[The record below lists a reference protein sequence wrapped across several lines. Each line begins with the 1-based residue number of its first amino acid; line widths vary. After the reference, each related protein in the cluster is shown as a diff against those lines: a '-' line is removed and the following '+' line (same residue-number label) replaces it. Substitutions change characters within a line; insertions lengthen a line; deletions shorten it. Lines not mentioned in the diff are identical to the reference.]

1 MFPLSASGDP
11 EPWFV
16 YDGKQA
22 TYDYQRGVLERFAQL
37 RMLDP
42 QYTVNADAS
51 VVFVEAR
58 GDYIAHE
65 GNAPYNNVYVF
76 KFVLANGKIE
86 RAYEYANP

>member
-1 MFPLSASGDP
+1 MTRR
-11 EPWFV
+11 FV

-42 QYTVNADAS
+42 RYTVNSDAS

-65 GNAPYNNVYVF
+65 GNAPYNNV
-76 KFVLANGKIE
+76 
-86 RAYEYANP
+86 